1 MGAPLVFPPLP
12 DPSPLATNWSANVY
26 TVYESCMHAYQQGI
40 TLLQEQS
47 SDPVRLEP
55 TRKQLKD
62 CRPLVVG
69 LTYEMPGQI
78 QGAMNPWL
86 LTCAEVMV
94 ELEHELKAAEESAK
108 GQ

>member
-1 MGAPLVFPPLP
+1 MR
-12 DPSPLATNWSANVY
+12 
-26 TVYESCMHAYQQGI
+26 AYQQGI
-40 TLLQEQS
+40 TLVQEQS
-47 SDPVRLEP
+47 SDPVRLES
-55 TRKQLKD
+55 TREWLED

-86 LTCAEVMV
+86 LTCAEAMV
-94 ELEHELKAAEESAK
+94 ELEHELNAAEESAK